1 MKNYRHIAFTL
12 TELLVVVMIVAVLAA
27 VLFPIFTL
35 ARERAAASACIAN
48 EKMLGL
54 AFIQYQQDNDQK
66 FPSGNAFAT
75 PNGFSKTVA
84 IPGAGWAGQVFKYVK
99 TRSTFTCP
107 DDATV
112 STLPNWA
119 NADGNDLQEVSYAFN
134 SNFAR
139 LRSGG
144 VTSAANSVL
153 LFEVQQAMAN
163 PTNPGESVSPSGN
176 FDAQSPAQLANWN
189 SANSMQSYGAATVG
203 ALGGQCTINQ
213 VLPRHGQGSNFVMA
227 DAHVVFLLGNVVSAG
242 ATAAN
247 STDDQTWDGATANCP
262 AILDAGK
269 SGHGPLQWA
278 SGAASGASFHG
289 KSAKTGGALAATF
302 SPK

>member
-1 MKNYRHIAFTL
+1 
-12 TELLVVVMIVAVLAA
+12 MIVAALAA
-27 VLFPIFTL
+27 VLFPVFTL
-35 ARERAAASACIAN
+35 AREKAGASACIDN

-54 AFIQYQQDNDQK
+54 AFMQYLQDNDQK
-66 FPSGNAFAT
+66 YPSGNALTT
-75 PNGFSKTVA
+75 PNAFSKAVP

-107 DDATV
+107 EDSTV
-112 STLPNWA
+112 RTLPNWA

-139 LRSGG
+139 LRSGS
-144 VTSAANSVL
+144 VTAPANSVV

-163 PTNPGESVSPSGN
+163 PTIPGEGVSPSGN
-176 FDAQSPAQLANWN
+176 LDAQSPAQLANWN
-189 SANSMQSYGAATVG
+189 SANAMQSYGAATVG

-213 VLPRHGQGSNFVMA
+213 VLPRHGQGSNFMMA
-227 DAHVVFLLGNVVSAG
+227 DAHVVYLLGNVVSGG

-247 STDDQTWDGATANCP
+247 STDDQTWDGAASNCP
-262 AILDAGK
+262 ADLDAGK

-278 SGAASGASFHG
+278 SGAAAGASFHE
-289 KSAKTGGALAATF
+289 KSAKTSGAFAATF